1 MADLFNESTQLEALT
16 HEGQTSD
23 TDLFDVYMSF
33 FFEEKSASVD
43 DPFELCF

>member
-1 MADLFNESTQLEALT
+1 MVDLFNESTQLEALM
-16 HEGQTSD
+16 HEGQISD
-23 TDLFDVYMSF
+23 TDFFDASF

>member
-1 MADLFNESTQLEALT
+1 MADLFNESTQPESLT

-23 TDLFDVYMSF
+23 TDFFDVSF
-33 FFEEKSASVD
+33 FFEEKSASAD

>member
-23 TDLFDVYMSF
+23 TDFFDAF
-33 FFEEKSASVD
+33 FCEEKSASVD
-43 DPFELCF
+43 DPFELCQCAH

>member
-16 HEGQTSD
+16 HEGQTID
-23 TDLFDVYMSF
+23 TDLFDGF
-33 FFEEKSASVD
+33 FFEEKSASAD